1 MEAILELTAHR
12 RPLHREERVFN
23 PRSVMPKLTLAS
35 TLTDLTLAPSQT
47 MTAMWSRLNAT
58 RLWPFETSC
67 HVLAHGMLDFVTDK
81 TDELQGLD
89 VLFSFDEKL

>member
-47 MTAMWSRLNAT
+47 MTAM
-58 RLWPFETSC
+58 
-67 HVLAHGMLDFVTDK
+67 
-81 TDELQGLD
+81 
-89 VLFSFDEKL
+89 